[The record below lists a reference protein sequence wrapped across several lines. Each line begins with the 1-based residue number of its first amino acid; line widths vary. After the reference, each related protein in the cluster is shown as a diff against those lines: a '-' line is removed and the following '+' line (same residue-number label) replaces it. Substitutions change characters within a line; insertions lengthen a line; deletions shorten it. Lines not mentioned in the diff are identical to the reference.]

1 MRFVVELSDG
11 VTSKVGLSGPVGAG
25 GGANSIAQPLTQV
38 KDLLQATKLD
48 VGIVVYALT
57 TNGIM
62 AKPPKLYL
70 ESSLQNEDEFGALW
84 SPIKLDS
91 GDFIN
96 LFEASGYPQPAQLL
110 TTADQGLGRY
120 VRWRIEIPENT
131 TAITLTLIF
140 KITLLGHG

>member
-1 MRFVVELSDG
+1 VSATGTACRDADFG
-11 VTSKVGLSGPVGAG
+11 AVT
-25 GGANSIAQPLTQV
+25 
-38 KDLLQATKLD
+38 LQATKLD
-48 VGIVVYALT
+48 VGFVVYALT
-57 TNGIM
+57 TNGTM

-70 ESSLQNEDEFGALW
+70 ESSLQNEDEFGGLW

-110 TTADQGLGRY
+110 TTVDQGFGRY
-120 VRWRIEIPENT
+120 VRWRIEIPENA